1 MDLYLVQHG
10 EARRESEDPERPLT
24 DRGRAEAERVA
35 RAAARAGLRVDRIVH
50 SGKLRARQ
58 TAEIL
63 ASALDPPQGLGELN
77 GLAPNDDPG
86 AARAFAES
94 AAGTLML
101 VGHLPHLSQLSSLL
115 LADDPSREI
124 VLFRMAAIVAL
135 SKEETRWRLRFVLTP
150 EIAS

>member
-35 RAAARAGLRVDRIVH
+35 RAATRAGLRVDRIVH

-63 ASALDPPQGLGELN
+63 ASALEPPQGLGELN
-77 GLAPNDDPG
+77 GLAPSDDPG

-101 VGHLPHLSQLSSLL
+101 VGHLPHLSRLSSLL